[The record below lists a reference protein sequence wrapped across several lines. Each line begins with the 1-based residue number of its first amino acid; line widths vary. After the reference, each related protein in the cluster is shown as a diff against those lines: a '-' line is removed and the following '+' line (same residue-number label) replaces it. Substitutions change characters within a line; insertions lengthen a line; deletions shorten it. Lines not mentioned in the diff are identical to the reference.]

1 MRQIKFRAWDSVRKV
16 MHLNASKVGESLYWD
31 NGTSYNHMAFIYP
44 KEEGERYFLMQFTGL
59 KDKNGV
65 DIYEGDIVRIL
76 YTDWP
81 SKNDSDKRTLE
92 EYTNDISKIGVV
104 KYFPPEYGLQFKGF
118 TGDLLEG
125 RHGEKEVIGNIYQNP
140 ELLTDKN

>member
-59 KDKNGV
+59 QDKNGV
-65 DIYEGDIVRIL
+65 GIYEGDIISIQYIR
-76 YTDWP
+76 
-81 SKNDSDKRTLE
+81 K
-92 EYTNDISKIGVV
+92 EYTNSVVCWSNDSALFYTSKEVGGEGCAISRSHMEE
-104 KYFPPEYGLQFKGF
+104 F
-118 TGDLLEG
+118 
-125 RHGEKEVIGNIYQNP
+125 EVIGNIHENP
-140 ELLTDKN
+140 ELLTDNN